1 MIRWLSIFIA
11 LVAFVGSA
19 VRLYAAE
26 SETFRGT
33 AARSGTYKRP
43 LLDVDGKRYEL
54 KASDKADAAVAEALD
69 KFSNVFVPH
78 RPKGRTA
85 RVAGTAGHR
94 PDGDEHARICWRCRC
109 GISPCGLVIRRT
121 GM

>member
-1 MIRWLSIFIA
+1 MIRWLSISIA

-69 KFSNVFVPH
+69 KFSKGDRGRYTVVGTRAIVKGNDGIFVDSIAPTAETTATE
-78 RPKGRTA
+78 PSQFA
-85 RVAGTAGHR
+85 RVPGA
-94 PDGDEHARICWRCRC
+94 
-109 GISPCGLVIRRT
+109 
-121 GM
+121 